1 MMLVKISSWKKKKKK
16 NYIIWNIFS
25 VANKYKCDD
34 NSVPKHSFENIFR
47 RKSNELEYVCVC
59 VCVKK

>member
-1 MMLVKISSWKKKKKK
+1 MMLVKISSCDWIRKK
-16 NYIIWNIFS
+16 NYMIWNIFS

-59 VCVKK
+59 V